1 MRKIYINP
9 GHSDE
14 DPGAVGYEMERALN
28 VKVGQYME
36 EYLSANYGCQVRS
49 SSGDMGL
56 NAVCMDA
63 NDWGADLFVS
73 IHFNAGG
80 GDGYE
85 AFVYG
90 QNREP
95 LGRIF
100 EKYVKQA
107 GQNSRGVKF
116 RPDLAVLRYTHMP
129 AVLNEGA
136 FVDNEKDIADWN
148 EDGELEKLA
157 TAYGMAAAEFL
168 QLEKKN
174 GVTVILPVLSIGSKG
189 EAVKALQSLLKGRG
203 YTLNVTGNFGKG
215 TKARLQQAQT
225 DRNLTATGE
234 ADRKTWTALLGIE

>member
-1 MRKIYINP
+1 
-9 GHSDE
+9 
-14 DPGAVGYEMERALN
+14 MELG
-28 VKVGQYME
+28 KV
-36 EYLSANYGCQVRS
+36 
-49 SSGDMGL
+49 
-56 NAVCMDA
+56 
-63 NDWGADLFVS
+63 
-73 IHFNAGG
+73 
-80 GDGYE
+80 
-85 AFVYG
+85 
-90 QNREP
+90 
-95 LGRIF
+95 F

-174 GVTVILPVLSIGSKG
+174 VVTVILPVLSIGSKG

-203 YTLNVTGNFGKG
+203 YALNVTGNFGKG

-234 ADRKTWTALLGIE
+234 ADRKTWTALLGME

>member
-1 MRKIYINP
+1 MKIYINH
-9 GHSDE
+9 GHSDK
-14 DPGAVGYEMERALN
+14 DPGAVGFERERDLN
-28 VKVGQYME
+28 VKVAGFLE
-36 EYLSANYGCQVRS
+36 KWLLENYDCEVKVTPGSNNSPKAAAQ
-49 SSGDMGL
+49 
-56 NAVCMDA
+56 DA

-85 AFVYG
+85 VLIY
-90 QNREP
+90 NESRME
-95 LGRIF
+95 LGKVF

-107 GQNSRGVKF
+107 GQNSRGVKL
-116 RPDLAVLRYTHMP
+116 RPDL

-148 EDGELEKLA
+148 EDGEMEKLA

-174 GVTVILPVLSIGSKG
+174 VVTVILPVLSMGSKG

-215 TKARLQQAQT
+215 TKVRLQQAQT
-225 DRNLTATGE
+225 DRNLMATGE